1 MNVFSNGQPFV
12 QLAEMIL
19 RGSVT
24 STSHEEW
31 PTGSGIHLIDFLYLL
46 RKEARLLQRAVSLA
60 VAEACAHIEM
70 KIL

>member
-1 MNVFSNGQPFV
+1 MGHPFE
-12 QLAEMIL
+12 QFAEMIL
-19 RGSVT
+19 RDRSLLAPL
-24 STSHEEW
+24 SHEEW
-31 PTGSGIHLIDFLYLL
+31 PIGSGIHVIDFLYLL